1 MPGSSGGEETRQL
14 LVDAA
19 TREFAECGVHTASLL
34 EVTKKAGQR
43 NRGAVHYHFGTREG
57 LLVAVLEE
65 QVDFL
70 ARRERELLAVAR
82 QRPGDLASVVE
93 AFVRPSV
100 ELADRGWKGRC
111 YLIILCQLVE
121 DDPDATHPDVRD
133 VLERSGGYDA
143 FELFEERMP
152 PMPAPVRAERMSLAT
167 SFILRASADRARA
180 AERATPSRPQLVAE
194 DFVAN
199 LVSMAVGMVSA
210 PVPAA
215 QTRAGAE

>member
-1 MPGSSGGEETRQL
+1 MSASSGAEETRQL

-34 EVTKKAGQR
+34 EVTRQAGQR

-70 ARRERELLAVAR
+70 AQRERELLTIAR
-82 QRPGDLASVVE
+82 ERPGDLESVVE

-100 ELADRGWKGRC
+100 ELADQGSKGRC
-111 YLIILCQLVE
+111 YLMILCELVE
-121 DDPDATHPDVRD
+121 DDPDATHPDVRSA
-133 VLERSGGYDA
+133 LERSGGYEA
-143 FELFEERMP
+143 FALFEERMP
-152 PMPAPVRAERMSLAT
+152 EMPDAVRAERLSLAT

-180 AERATPSRPQLVAE
+180 AERDAPGRPQLPTGE
-194 DFVAN
+194 FIDN

-210 PVPAA
+210 PVPGRRQPRLTA
-215 QTRAGAE
+215 

>member
-65 QVDFL
+65 QVEFL
-70 ARRERELLAVAR
+70 AQRERDLLTVAR
-82 QRPGDLASVVE
+82 RRPGDLASVVE

-100 ELADRGWKGRC
+100 ELADQGWKGRC
-111 YLIILCQLVE
+111 YLMILCELVE
-121 DDPDATHPDVRD
+121 DDPDSTHPDVRD
-133 VLERSGGYDA
+133 ALERSGGYEA

-152 PMPAPVRAERMSLAT
+152 AMPDALRAERMSLAT

-180 AERATPSRPQLVAE
+180 AERATPSRPQLATE
-194 DFVAN
+194 EFIAN

-210 PVPAA
+210 PVPRRRPTTSA
-215 QTRAGAE
+215 

>member
-70 ARRERELLAVAR
+70 AQRERELLTAAR
-82 QRPGDLASVVE
+82 QRPGDLASIVE

-100 ELADRGWKGRC
+100 ELADQGWKGRC
-111 YLIILCQLVE
+111 YLMILCELVE
-121 DDPDATHPDVRD
+121 DEPGATHPDVRSA
-133 VLERSGGYDA
+133 LERSGGYEA
-143 FELFEERMP
+143 YTLFETRMP
-152 PMPAPVRAERMSLAT
+152 AMPDALRAERMSLAT

-180 AERATPSRPQLVAE
+180 AERETPGRPQLAVE
-194 DFVAN
+194 DFIAN

-210 PVPAA
+210 PVPG
-215 QTRAGAE
+215 TETSVG